1 MGVRRMTE
9 KRLDEQ
15 SHDIILSY
23 DELDFILRTFRD
35 LHKLSYSEVL
45 LIEKFC
51 DMLKGEDGLFS

>member
-1 MGVRRMTE
+1 MTE

>member
-1 MGVRRMTE
+1 MTE

-35 LHKLSYSEVL
+35 LHKLLYSEVL

-51 DMLKGEDGLFS
+51 DMLKCEDGLFS